1 MSTASIDVSPST
13 LIVVAGNG
21 NAETLPLAKSL
32 KDAGLSSI
40 CMSNC
45 QTQMEH
51 VQQLKPDL
59 ILLDAAIADEF
70 YCGVE
75 ARGGGLGAIPAV
87 HIVSPDVDSRA
98 KAFAAGAVDCI
109 VKPVVAE
116 ELLAC
121 VRTQLEF
128 WALQRRL
135 DASWS
140 ERRG

>member
-1 MSTASIDVSPST
+1 MSTASINVSPST
-13 LIVVAGNG
+13 VIVVAGKG

-45 QTQMEH
+45 QTQMAH

-75 ARGGGLGAIPAV
+75 AHGWLGAIPAV

-140 ERRG
+140 ER

>member
-1 MSTASIDVSPST
+1 MMSTASINVSPST
-13 LIVVAGNG
+13 VIVVAGKG

-32 KDAGLSSI
+32 NDAGLSSI

-75 ARGGGLGAIPAV
+75 AHGGLGSIPAV
-87 HIVSPDVDSRA
+87 HIVSPDVDSLA

-140 ERRG
+140 ER